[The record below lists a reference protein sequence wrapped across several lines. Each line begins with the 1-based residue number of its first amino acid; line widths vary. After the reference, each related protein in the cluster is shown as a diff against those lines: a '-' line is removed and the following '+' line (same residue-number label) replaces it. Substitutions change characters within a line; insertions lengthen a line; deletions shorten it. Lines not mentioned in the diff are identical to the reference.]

1 MDDGMPIRMVN
12 WLMGDDDDDDD
23 DDDDGMVANL
33 DG

>member
-23 DDDDGMVANL
+23 DDGMVANL